1 MRKWQVQKKA
11 ALVESS
17 LSNRDHPQHKNLHI
31 ICWVHKWFIAASSA
45 RSFLSLLHC
54 FARMREL
61 TSGNINESYRMHI
74 KLYSIWTR
82 AAFRYFRVGGGLHKS
97 SLDCE
102 TLLISLKIRY
112 LIRQT
117 LFDDYTRQQLTQTIL
132 LVRCGS
138 QHCHQTA
145 HCLQLQFKIAAHFIQ
160 LVDFT
165 QYGWVEKLYA
175 NWNAFSSLIFLNC
188 I

>member
-1 MRKWQVQKKA
+1 MSHIA
-11 ALVESS
+11 CIL
-17 LSNRDHPQHKNLHI
+17 NRI
-31 ICWVHKWFIAASSA
+31 IY
-45 RSFLSLLHC
+45 
-54 FARMREL
+54 EL
-61 TSGNINESYRMHI
+61 E
-74 KLYSIWTR
+74 R

-132 LVRCGS
+132 LVLCGS

-145 HCLQLQFKIAAHFIQ
+145 HCLQLQFKIAAHYIQ

-165 QYGWVEKLYA
+165 QYGWMEKLYA
-175 NWNAFSSLIFLNC
+175 N
-188 I
+188 